1 MWSEAL
7 SLSVGGVPKHSETA
21 GFAAIGRITRLLI
34 AVTGEVLP
42 IFTEAPMPVI

>member
-1 MWSEAL
+1 LDEFQSTVKL
-7 SLSVGGVPKHSETA
+7 L
-21 GFAAIGRITRLLI
+21 GFAAIGRIARLLV